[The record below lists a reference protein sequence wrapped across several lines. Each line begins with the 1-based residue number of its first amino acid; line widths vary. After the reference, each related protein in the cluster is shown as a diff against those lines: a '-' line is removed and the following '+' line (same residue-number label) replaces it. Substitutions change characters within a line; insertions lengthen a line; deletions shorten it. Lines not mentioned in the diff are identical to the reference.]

1 MKTSIA
7 KNGRMVNSLV
17 DFLTKN
23 TIKCDL
29 QVKYDKKKGRDVYST
44 GRDFKVAEKTV
55 DDLIEICQILQL
67 DLNKSNIKSSTG
79 YVVKFWE

>member
-17 DFLTKN
+17 EFLNKN
-23 TIKCDL
+23 TVECDL
-29 QVKYDKKKGRDVYST
+29 QIKYDHKKNRDVYSI

-79 YVVKFWE
+79 YIIKFWE